1 MNISQRFIEY
11 AKIYTESDPNS
22 ETFPSTSRQLN
33 LAKILEAQCMEM
45 GLTDVNLD
53 QYGYLTATLEANTDK
68 DMITLGLL
76 AHMDTAP
83 AFTGKDVNPK
93 IVENYQG
100 QDIVLNMEDNIILSP
115 NEFPELLDAKGCDL
129 IVTDGKTLLGADDK
143 AGIAIIM
150 DTIHHLIQNPQI
162 KHGKIRLAFTPDE
175 EVGRG
180 VDYFDVE
187 KFGAQVAFTLDGSK
201 LGEVQYECFNALGAK
216 VDITGKSV
224 HPGSA
229 KNKMINAISLAM
241 ELDHMLPQNMRPQ
254 FTEGYEGFFHLDEI
268 KGSVDHCQM
277 EYILRDFDYENIIN
291 MKETLEAAVEFLNK
305 KYGPCIKVEIE
316 ESYRNMKEKVQ
327 DHMHLIDLAIST
339 MEELDIPPIV
349 EPIRGGTDGSRLSW
363 MGLPTPNLFTGGMNF
378 HGQYEYIP
386 IQHMEKSR
394 DFLIRL
400 TENMEKEA

>member
-1 MNISQRFIEY
+1 MNISQRFIQY

-22 ETFPSTSRQLN
+22 KTYPSTQRQFD
-33 LAKILEAQCMEM
+33 LARVLENQCKEM
-45 GLTDVNLD
+45 GLKEVELD
-53 QYGYLTATLEANTDK
+53 QYGYLTATLESNTNK
-68 DMITLGLL
+68 ELRVLGLL

-83 AFTGKDVNPK
+83 AFSGKDVNPQ

-100 QDIVLNMEDNIILSP
+100 QDIILNSEENIILSP
-115 NEFPELLDAKGCDL
+115 DDFPDLLEAKGCDL

-150 DTIHHLIQNPQI
+150 DTIQHLIDHPEI

-187 KFGAQVAFTLDGSK
+187 KFGAHVAFTLDGSK
-201 LGEVQYECFNALGAK
+201 LGEVQYECFNALEARVHIEG
-216 VDITGKSV
+216 VSV
-224 HPGSA
+224 HPGTA
-229 KNKMINAISLAM
+229 KDKMINAISLAM
-241 ELDHMLPQNMRPQ
+241 ELDQMLPQNMRPQ
-254 FTEGYEGFFHLDEI
+254 HTEGYEGFYHLDEI
-268 KGSVDHCQM
+268 KGSVDSCQM
-277 EYILRDFDYENIIN
+277 EYILRDFDYSKILH
-291 MKETLEAAVEFLNK
+291 MKEIFLSSVEYLNK
-305 KYGPCIKVEIE
+305 KYGPHIKVEIE
-316 ESYRNMKEKVQ
+316 ESYRNMKEKIQ
-327 DHMHLIDLAIST
+327 DHMDLINLAVST
-339 MEELDIPPIV
+339 MKNLDIEPII

-394 DFLIRL
+394 DFLLELIK
-400 TENMEKEA
+400 NMEKQG